1 MDSLTQITLGAA
13 LGEAALGKKVGRR
26 AMLWGAIGGTIPDI
40 DVFAGFSADGI
51 GALAFHRAITHSAA
65 FTLAI
70 PFLLGWLVHRLYK
83 EKYSARQHLQDIL
96 KAGAVLWLGITVA
109 SLPML
114 ISASNLI
121 VIGFAVTTGIL
132 IFPTAVFLREQLR
145 KQPAK
150 NGNATVREWTILFLL
165 ALFTHPLLDCCT
177 TYGTQFFRPFS
188 DYRVA
193 LNNISV
199 VDPFY
204 TVPFLICVLIA
215 LFLRM
220 GSVWRKRINYLGIIL
235 SCSYLLFS
243 FYNKWQVD
251 RIFEQ
256 SLKAQKIAFTRF
268 TTSPTI
274 FNNILWQG
282 IAEGDSVY
290 YHGFYSLLDKKPV
303 VEKFATILKNHE
315 WLSAY
320 EGERDLKIL
329 KWFSDGYYNVVRT
342 PGGNLQFNDLRFG
355 SIGLSFEDHDDYVFR
370 FRLKEQDGH
379 LSAHEIRERPKMEGN
394 PFGKLWKRI
403 LGNP

>member
-13 LGEAALGKKVGRR
+13 LGEAVLGKKVGRR
-26 AMLWGAIGGTIPDI
+26 AMLWGAIGGTIPDM
-40 DVFAGFSADGI
+40 DVFAGFSGDGI
-51 GALAFHRAITHSAA
+51 GALAFHRAITHSGA

-83 EKYSARQHLQDIL
+83 EKYSGRQHLQDIL
-96 KAGAVLWLGITVA
+96 KFGILLWLGIAAA
-109 SLPML
+109 SLPMD
-114 ISASNLI
+114 ISVGNLI
-121 VIGFAVTTGIL
+121 VIGFAVTAGIL
-132 IFPTAVFLREQLR
+132 IFPTFVFVREQVR
-145 KQPAK
+145 KQPSG

-199 VDPFY
+199 VDPLY
-204 TVPFLICVLIA
+204 TIPFLICVLIA
-215 LFLRM
+215 LNLKKGSRLRQR
-220 GSVWRKRINYLGIIL
+220 VNYLGILL
-235 SCSYLLFS
+235 SCCYLLFS

-256 SLKAQKIAFTRF
+256 SLKEQNIVYKRF

-282 IAEGDSVY
+282 VAEGDSVF

-303 VEKFATILKNHE
+303 IEKFTEIPKHHE
-315 WLSAY
+315 WLAKY
-320 EGERDLKIL
+320 EHSRDLKIL
-329 KWFSDGYYNVVRT
+329 KWFSNGYFNVART
-342 PGGNLQFNDLRFG
+342 PAGNLQVNDLRFG
-355 SIGLSFEDHDDYVFR
+355 SIGLKFEDHDDYVFR
-370 FRLKEQDGH
+370 FRITEQGGQV
-379 LSAHEIRERPKMEGN
+379 SAHEIRERPKMEGN
-394 PFGKLWKRI
+394 PFGQLWNRMK
-403 LGNP
+403 GTQ